1 MRRHGS
7 EATQDG
13 GRASLYDSGSVDTED
28 QTDVLFRRILIA
40 CVVVAVVFLVIG
52 ALITMAAAQA

>member
-1 MRRHGS
+1 VS
-7 EATQDG
+7 QPPDPP
-13 GRASLYDSGSVDTED
+13 VED
-28 QTDVLFRRILIA
+28 EDKTDVIFRRILIS